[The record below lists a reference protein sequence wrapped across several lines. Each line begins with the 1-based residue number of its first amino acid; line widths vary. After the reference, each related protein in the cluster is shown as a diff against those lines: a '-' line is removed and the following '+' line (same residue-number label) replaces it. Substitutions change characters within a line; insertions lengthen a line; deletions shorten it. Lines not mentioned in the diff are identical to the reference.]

1 MSPASKVAISRVSRF
16 TEPPK
21 PYKKRHYGQS
31 CFACKE
37 RKIKC
42 DGAESP
48 PCKSCFDSNTLC
60 ESGDK
65 FKRKDKAGS
74 SEAGD
79 DRPRRAKDRGE
90 AEAIFANHES
100 RLRELEAMVQSVA
113 SGSRSTT
120 RPSTSTTEFYMEPAV
135 GEPGYTLRYY
145 RKPVY
150 HGELSMF
157 DDESHATGG
166 LERRPSRSPSVA
178 ERGRPESAVRYGE
191 RESEVSVD
199 DERRY
204 PPYPPLH
211 YERSPATRVEDYTPE
226 ELEAARKRQHKHASV
241 EDGEAWLEA
250 YFAWA
255 SVVDNFI
262 DRQLF
267 LRDMA
272 IGGQYFS
279 EFLLVCIYCTGI
291 RLSYGMDERER
302 QEKGDRY
309 TTLALSMFAGV
320 TFGRSCVT
328 SIQGM
333 LLLSGRQI
341 ATGHITGSWMLAGTA
356 IRMMQNIGIHL
367 LPEEDPDTWSILPQE
382 ERDIRT
388 RIFWA
393 AYTWEKLQSMTLGR
407 DSALPRR
414 PGHTPDALVAD
425 VDDELD
431 WKPAVPEGMSLPHGA
446 VYPPTPQLKMF
457 TMRYLVRLVMLLDSV
472 LANMYSPS
480 VSNNRSLG
488 FIREAIE
495 KLEAWWASLPPNLRI
510 DEPRHAACSPPP
522 NIVIIN
528 LLYHTIKILVYR
540 PLLTDSSPALTSTAL
555 AHCRAAAIG
564 TSEVLSLW
572 VRTFGHNSYH
582 YVMIYC
588 TFISAGVD
596 IFLIRSGNQHI
607 RDEALHRLQE
617 SIATLEKGQN
627 QAHAIRLG
635 VVNIR
640 SQLRRAT
647 AAAEA
652 PPSSEYTGTVG
663 STMDHTPDQLS
674 QAHSAPDS
682 GAAELPGHAHA
693 PPLDADVLD
702 DLVMPWLDDQFD
714 NQALMDMLR
723 TMPISTDNPFEVG
736 ADQDLGFAFSGTF

>member
-1 MSPASKVAISRVSRF
+1 MPPASKVAIDRLPRF

-42 DGAESP
+42 DGAENP
-48 PCKSCFDSNTLC
+48 PCKSCFESNTLC
-60 ESGDK
+60 ESGEK

-74 SEAGD
+74 SGRSETGEE
-79 DRPRRAKDRGE
+79 RPRRPKDRNDT
-90 AEAIFANHES
+90 EAIFADHES
-100 RLRELEAMVQSVA
+100 RLRELEELVRNAA
-113 SGSRSTT
+113 RTD
-120 RPSTSTTEFYMEPAV
+120 RPGPSTEFYMEPAV
-135 GEPGYTLRYY
+135 GEPGYALRYY

-157 DDESHATGG
+157 DDESHRTGG
-166 LERRPSRSPSVA
+166 PERPRSRSSSVA
-178 ERGRPESAVRYGE
+178 ERDRPEVARYRD
-191 RESEVSVD
+191 RENEVFID
-199 DERRY
+199 DERRCR
-204 PPYPPLH
+204 PFPPLH
-211 YERSPATRVEDYTPE
+211 YELSPATRAEDYTSE
-226 ELEAARKRQHKHASV
+226 ELAALRRRQHKHASP

-250 YFAWA
+250 YFSWA
-255 SVVDNFI
+255 SLVDGFV

-272 IGGQYFS
+272 VGGNYFS
-279 EFLLVCIYCTGI
+279 EFLLVCMYCTGI

-302 QEKGDRY
+302 QEKGDKY
-309 TTLALSMFAGV
+309 TTLALSMLGAV
-320 TFGRSCVT
+320 TLGRSCVA
-328 SIQGM
+328 SIQGL

-367 LPEEDPDTWSILPQE
+367 LPEEDPDTWSILPPE
-382 ERDIRT
+382 ERDVRT

-393 AYTWEKLQSMTLGR
+393 AYAWEKLQAMTLGR
-407 DSALPRR
+407 DSTLPLRV
-414 PGHTPDALVAD
+414 GHTPDTLPPD
-425 VDDELD
+425 PDDELD
-431 WKPAVPEGMSLPHGA
+431 WKPAVPEGMSLPYGA
-446 VYPPTPQLKMF
+446 VYPSTPQLKMF
-457 TMRYLVRLVMLLDSV
+457 TMRYYVRLVMLLDEV

-480 VSNNRSLG
+480 VSNNRSLS
-488 FIREAIE
+488 FIRDAIE
-495 KLEAWWASLPPNLRI
+495 KLEAWWAALPDNLRI
-510 DEPRHAACSPPP
+510 DEPREAARSPPP

-540 PLLTDSSPALTSTAL
+540 PLLHDSSPALTSTAL
-555 AHCRAAAIG
+555 AHCRAAAIA
-564 TSEVLSLW
+564 TSDVLSLW

-582 YVMIYC
+582 YLFIYC
-588 TFISAGVD
+588 TFIAAGVD

-607 RDEALHRLQE
+607 RDEALHRLQVA
-617 SIATLEKGQN
+617 IATLEKGQN

-635 VVNIR
+635 VINIR

-647 AAAEA
+647 AAAAGEA
-652 PPSSEYTGTVG
+652 ASSEYAGPL
-663 STMDHTPDQLS
+663 STTDSTPNQQLAQS
-674 QAHSAPDS
+674 SGHDGASELAPVLN
-682 GAAELPGHAHA
+682 AE
-693 PPLDADVLD
+693 VLD

-723 TMPISTDNPFEVG
+723 TMPISTNNPFEVG